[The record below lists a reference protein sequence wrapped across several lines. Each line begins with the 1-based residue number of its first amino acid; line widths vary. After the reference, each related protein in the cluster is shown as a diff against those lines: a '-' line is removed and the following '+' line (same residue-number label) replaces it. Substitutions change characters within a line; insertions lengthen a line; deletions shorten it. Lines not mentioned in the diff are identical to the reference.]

1 MLKKLVYI
9 LTAVLICIFNA
20 NIYVNADYTK
30 NIEYHRKSNNA
41 LDSNGNGNTLRFNIY
56 NVWTA
61 QIEDIDPDSKVCKF
75 IEITFTISGL
85 GDKHC
90 NLKNDGSPDDN
101 YTISLLGDTQ
111 NDCFLNR
118 SSDTVIPGKIEIT
131 GDGTYKVRTE
141 LKYSSEQINC
151 LFLSSN
157 INFYQLGD
165 DILTANDCNVNIDI
179 ESITTSDEN
188 YSSNYDFI
196 LGDADKDGNIS
207 ISDATLIL
215 NEYACVA
222 AGLNASFDERAF
234 KASDV
239 NGDEKITIT
248 DATSVL
254 KYYAA
259 NAAGI
264 DIILSEY
271 FPAANKYY
279 NF

>member
-1 MLKKLVYI
+1 M
-9 LTAVLICIFNA
+9 
-20 NIYVNADYTK
+20 
-30 NIEYHRKSNNA
+30 
-41 LDSNGNGNTLRFNIY
+41 
-56 NVWTA
+56 
-61 QIEDIDPDSKVCKF
+61 
-75 IEITFTISGL
+75 
-85 GDKHC
+85 
-90 NLKNDGSPDDN
+90 
-101 YTISLLGDTQ
+101 
-111 NDCFLNR
+111 
-118 SSDTVIPGKIEIT
+118 
-131 GDGTYKVRTE
+131 RTE